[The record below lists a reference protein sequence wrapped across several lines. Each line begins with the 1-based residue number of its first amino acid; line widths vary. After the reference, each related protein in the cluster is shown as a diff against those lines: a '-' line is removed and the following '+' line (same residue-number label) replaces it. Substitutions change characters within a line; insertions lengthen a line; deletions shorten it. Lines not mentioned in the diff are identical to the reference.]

1 MPSIEKT
8 RQDLT
13 ATSLAAWHTFCAGE
27 TMTASEA
34 LAILESA
41 TVECKKRDINT
52 PEVRD
57 ALDLLEP
64 HIRPEWLIPQFRYHL
79 DRDPSVEVDQ
89 EGQQQV
95 LRATFPGIRN
105 SVKELIGKQMD
116 ALARQFHQTHHIQ
129 VKHEIERLA
138 GEYSKLGEPWVFVAK
153 RKARFTLGP
162 FLDLS

>member
-13 ATSLAAWHTFCAGE
+13 ATSLAAWHTFCAGK
-27 TMTASEA
+27 TMTASSEA

-79 DRDPSVEVDQ
+79 DPSVEVDK

-95 LRATFPGIRN
+95 LRATFPGIRK
-105 SVKELIGKQMD
+105 SVKDLLEKQMD
-116 ALARQFHQTHHIQ
+116 ALARQFAATHDMK
-129 VKHEIERLA
+129 VKEEIEQVA
-138 GEYSKLGEPWVFVAK
+138 TEYGKLKAPWWFVEK
-153 RKARFTLGP
+153 
-162 FLDLS
+162 

>member
-1 MPSIEKT
+1 
-8 RQDLT
+8 
-13 ATSLAAWHTFCAGE
+13 
-27 TMTASEA
+27 MTASSEA

-89 EGQQQV
+89 EGQQRV
-95 LRATFPGIRN
+95 LRATFTGIRN

-116 ALARQFHQTHHIQ
+116 ALARRFAATHDMK
-129 VKHEIERLA
+129 VKEEIERLA
-138 GEYSKLGEPWVFVAK
+138 AEYEKLKEPWRFVA
-153 RKARFTLGP
+153 R
-162 FLDLS
+162 

>member
-1 MPSIEKT
+1 M
-8 RQDLT
+8 T
-13 ATSLAAWHTFCAGE
+13 ATSLAAWHTFCAGK
-27 TMTASEA
+27 TMTASSEA

-79 DRDPSVEVDQ
+79 DRDPSVDVDK

-95 LRATFPGIRN
+95 LRATFPRIRK
-105 SVKELIGKQMD
+105 SVKDLLKKQMD
-116 ALARQFHQTHHIQ
+116 ALARQFAATHDM
-129 VKHEIERLA
+129 KLKEEIERLA
-138 GEYSKLGEPWVFVAK
+138 REYGKLGEPWRFVSK
-153 RKARFTLGP
+153 
-162 FLDLS
+162 

>member
-1 MPSIEKT
+1 
-8 RQDLT
+8 
-13 ATSLAAWHTFCAGE
+13 
-27 TMTASEA
+27 MTVSEA

-41 TVECKKRDINT
+41 TVECKKRDIDT
-52 PEVRD
+52 PEVME

-116 ALARQFHQTHHIQ
+116 ALARRFAATHDMK
-129 VKHEIERLA
+129 VKDEINLLA
-138 GEYSKLGEPWVFVAK
+138 KEYGKLGEPWVFVA
-153 RKARFTLGP
+153 G
-162 FLDLS
+162 

>member
-27 TMTASEA
+27 TMTAASEA
-34 LAILESA
+34 LDILESA

-64 HIRPEWLIPQFRYHL
+64 HIRPEWLIRQFRYHL
-79 DRDPSVEVDQ
+79 DRDPSAEVDK
-89 EGQQQV
+89 EEESQQQASGNRSKTCSKNKWTPW
-95 LRATFPGIRN
+95 RASSRRVT
-105 SVKELIGKQMD
+105 
-116 ALARQFHQTHHIQ
+116 T
-129 VKHEIERLA
+129 
-138 GEYSKLGEPWVFVAK
+138 
-153 RKARFTLGP
+153 
-162 FLDLS
+162 

>member
-27 TMTASEA
+27 TMTASSEA

-64 HIRPEWLIPQFRYHL
+64 HIRPEWLIPQFRYDL
-79 DRDPSVEVDQ
+79 DRDPSVEVDK

-95 LRATFPGIRN
+95 LRATFPGIRK
-105 SVKELIGKQMD
+105 SVKDLLEKQMD
-116 ALARQFHQTHHIQ
+116 ALARQFAATHDM
-129 VKHEIERLA
+129 KLKEEIERLSS
-138 GEYSKLGEPWVFVAK
+138 ELVKLDRPQENEE
-153 RKARFTLGP
+153 
-162 FLDLS
+162 